1 MTRGRQCKV
10 WNYQDSAMQSVPPPR
25 LLPCMSP
32 PSLIS
37 MSHPPVCMI
46 NSKLLGNLGFRTE
59 QWAIEEFF
67 KSVGTVKE
75 VRIAI
80 GEDERPRGFAHVEF
94 ATNAEA

>member
-1 MTRGRQCKV
+1 M
-10 WNYQDSAMQSVPPPR
+10 
-25 LLPCMSP
+25 
-32 PSLIS
+32 
-37 MSHPPVCMI
+37 
-46 NSKLLGNLGFRTE
+46 GNLGFRTE

-94 ATNAEA
+94 ETNAEATAAMALAG